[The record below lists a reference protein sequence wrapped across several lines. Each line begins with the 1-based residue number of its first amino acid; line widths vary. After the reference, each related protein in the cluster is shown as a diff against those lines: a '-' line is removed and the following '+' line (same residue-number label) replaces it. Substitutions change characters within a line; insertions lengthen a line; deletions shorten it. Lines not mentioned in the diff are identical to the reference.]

1 MTIQA
6 EKKSL
11 IASKIS
17 KSLFLVKFYNQL
29 ASDSTANSLNPQNK
43 QLSIE
48 SLAAPTIKEIIRTSK
63 KK

>member
-1 MTIQA
+1 MQA

-11 IASKIS
+11 IALKIS
-17 KSLFLVKFYNQL
+17 KSIFPVKFYNLL

-43 QLSIE
+43 QLLIE
-48 SLAAPTIKEIIRTSK
+48 SLAAPTIRETIRTSK